1 MHIKIP
7 SFNSRL
13 SSQLHQSQKMTRQYK
28 TG

>member
-13 SSQLHQSQKMTRQYK
+13 SSQLHQSQKMTRQY
-28 TG
+28 